1 MRKLSFFLRKGK
13 SFNIHDGR
21 STQPP
26 PPPEFF
32 ESIPLRSASPVCV
45 FLEIENCGKKRAI
58 YISASIYRLS
68 VEVKCQLV
76 GAS

>member
-21 STQPP
+21 STY
-26 PPPEFF
+26 PPEFF

>member
-21 STQPP
+21 STNP